1 MTTTVNTPDMR
12 AALIEARDWFES
24 QAKAV
29 SKGCG
34 SSYEL
39 HDLRMQRD
47 ALDAALAA
55 PAQAVPAHGVPS
67 DDVITAMLDGLRHAR
82 KALNHHNLALECGP
96 VNAAIAAAG
105 VTAAPAKAGEYP
117 KLPEPWR
124 IGAGGAEAACYSA
137 AQMRAYV
144 DSDRA
149 ARGAAQATRAV
160 TCHPAAKPDMLV
172 NGGALKLAL
181 NVLRRAGKNEVADEL
196 ECTAQAA
203 TVDAERLDYLQECGV
218 TVEVLPGRPGWTFRI
233 GGLHGTVHRSVRTA
247 IDAARA
253 AQKGTND

>member
-55 PAQAVPAHGVPS
+55 
-67 DDVITAMLDGLRHAR
+67 
-82 KALNHHNLALECGP
+82 
-96 VNAAIAAAG
+96 
-105 VTAAPAKAGEYP
+105 AAPAQAGEYP

-144 DSDRA
+144 DADRA
-149 ARGAAQATRAV
+149 AQGAT
-160 TCHPAAKPDMLV
+160 HD
-172 NGGALKLAL
+172 
-181 NVLRRAGKNEVADEL
+181 
-196 ECTAQAA
+196 
-203 TVDAERLDYLQECGV
+203 
-218 TVEVLPGRPGWTFRI
+218 
-233 GGLHGTVHRSVRTA
+233 
-247 IDAARA
+247 
-253 AQKGTND
+253 